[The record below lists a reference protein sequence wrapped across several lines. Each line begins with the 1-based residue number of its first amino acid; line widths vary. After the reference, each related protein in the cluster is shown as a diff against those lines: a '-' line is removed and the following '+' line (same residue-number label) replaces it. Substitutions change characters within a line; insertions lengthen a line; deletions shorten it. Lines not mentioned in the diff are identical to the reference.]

1 VRGHLRNKDGVLL
14 ALLAAAADHEERL
27 DHRLGW
33 LREEHGDIHQDRVS
47 VDCPDDRKD
56 AVVAELGEAL
66 PDRVAG
72 VAVEAVN
79 DVDGF
84 KVLLADGTWLLM
96 RPSGTEPKMRV
107 YAEAGDPARVA
118 ALLTAGR
125 ELVEPL
131 V

>member
-1 VRGHLRNKDGVLL
+1 VDV
-14 ALLAAAADHEERL
+14 DV
-27 DHRLGW
+27 
-33 LREEHGDIHQDRVS
+33 RVS
-47 VDCPDDRKD
+47 
-56 AVVAELGEAL
+56 VVAELGETL
-66 PDRVAG
+66 PDQVAG
-72 VAVEAVN
+72 VEVDQVN